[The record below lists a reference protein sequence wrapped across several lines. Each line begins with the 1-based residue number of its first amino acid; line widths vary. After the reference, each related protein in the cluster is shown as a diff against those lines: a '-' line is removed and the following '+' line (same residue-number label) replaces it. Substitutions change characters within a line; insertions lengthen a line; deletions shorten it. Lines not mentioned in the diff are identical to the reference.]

1 MGVVDEV
8 KQRLDIVD
16 VVGQY
21 VQLQKAGRNYKAV
34 CPFHSERTPSFF
46 VSPER
51 QSWHCFG
58 ACGTGGDIFSFVMK
72 KENLEFGEAL
82 RLLAERAGVTL
93 AERRPEE
100 EAERDR
106 LREANEAAASFYH
119 RALVSSE
126 AGQRARRYLEERGL
140 DLKAMQGFQI
150 GYSPSGW
157 DSLCQHLRER
167 GYGDEELVAAGLAV
181 EGERGLRDL
190 FHQRIMFPIT
200 DMRGRVVGFGGRS
213 LPIEGEEESQPKYL
227 NTPQTAIFDK
237 GSLLYALDKAKE
249 HIRREGLAV
258 IVEGY
263 MDAITAHQHGFANVV
278 ASMGTAL
285 GERQV
290 RLLKR
295 FSRDIVLALDAD
307 SAGQEATLRA
317 VEYQDILERDIRV
330 LILPEGR
337 DPDQVIRS
345 DPEAWSAL
353 LAGAQPLLD
362 YKFEAVSSALDL
374 SQPRQRSQA
383 VEELLPLLAAIGDRI
398 VQAHYLQRLARLA
411 QVKES
416 ALHQMLVRR
425 GRKQGRSR
433 EAAATLSGKGT
444 LRAAGSVVSGPA
456 STSLSGSKQEE
467 FCLAL
472 LLRHPELRADGLALS
487 PDLFWYSENRQLLQV
502 WQGCSDGEEMRQ
514 AIAVELEE
522 HLQRIAAMNVPPFNE
537 QKARAALH
545 DCLRRLEQRD
555 LEAIKQASS
564 AALAAR
570 EAESGATGVEE
581 LAAAA
586 EAWRSRS
593 LAAEVGS
600 QEVCQ
605 AAALQLRDMEIGIR
619 LHQSSRIEI
628 DDDELAG
635 NGPQVEVNG

>member
-1 MGVVDEV
+1 MSVVDEV

-21 VQLQKAGRNYKAV
+21 VQLQKAGRNYKAL
-34 CPFHSERTPSFF
+34 CPFHAERTPSFF

-58 ACGTGGDIFSFVMK
+58 ACGTGGDILSFVMK

-100 EAERDR
+100 EAERNR

-119 RALVSSE
+119 RALLSSE
-126 AGQRARRYLEERGL
+126 AGQTAKHYLEERGQ
-140 DLKAMQGFQI
+140 DLKTIQDFQL

-167 GYGDEELVAAGLAV
+167 GYRDEELVAAGLAV

-213 LPIEGEEESQPKYL
+213 LPIEGQEEAQPKYL
-227 NTPQTAIFDK
+227 NTPQTAVFDK

-249 HIRREGLAV
+249 EIRRQGLAV

-263 MDAITAHQHGFANVV
+263 TDAIAAHQHGFPNVV

-285 GERQV
+285 TERQA

-295 FSRDIVLALDAD
+295 FSRDVVLALDAD
-307 SAGQEATLRA
+307 TAGQEATLRA
-317 VEYQDILERDIRV
+317 VEYQDILGRDIRV
-330 LILPEGR
+330 VILPEGR
-337 DPDQVIRS
+337 DPDEVIRS
-345 DPEAWSAL
+345 DPENWPAL
-353 LAGAQPLLD
+353 LASAQPLLD

-383 VEELLPLLAAIGDRI
+383 VEELLPLLTAIGDRI

-411 QVKES
+411 QVRES
-416 ALHQMLVRR
+416 ALHQMLIRQ
-425 GRKQGRSR
+425 GRKQGRRSEVAAPAEAMAAVRPLRDAR
-433 EAAATLSGKGT
+433 EEYL
-444 LRAAGSVVSGPA
+444 
-456 STSLSGSKQEE
+456 
-467 FCLAL
+467 LAL
-472 LLRHPELRADGLALS
+472 LLRYPELQADGLALS
-487 PDLFWYSENRQLLQV
+487 PDLLWYSENRELLQA
-502 WQGCSDGEEMRQ
+502 WQRSPDLEEMRQ
-514 AIAVELEE
+514 AVAAELQE
-522 HLQRIAAMNVPPFNE
+522 HLQRIAAMNVPPFD
-537 QKARAALH
+537 QQGAKDALY

-555 LEAIKQASS
+555 LEAIAQANS

-570 EAESGATGVEE
+570 EAEDGPASIEE
-581 LAAAA
+581 LEVAAQALRSGSPPEEIGSG
-586 EAWRSRS
+586 EA
-593 LAAEVGS
+593 S
-600 QEVCQ
+600 QM
-605 AAALQLRDMEIGIR
+605 AALLLKDTEIGIR
-619 LHQSSRIEI
+619 LHRSSRIET
-628 DDDELAG
+628 DDEEDFAG
-635 NGPQVEVNG
+635 NGPEVEVNG

>member
-1 MGVVDEV
+1 MSVVDEV

-21 VQLQKAGRNYKAV
+21 VQLQKAGRNYRAL
-34 CPFHSERTPSFF
+34 CPFHAERTPSFF

-58 ACGTGGDIFSFVMK
+58 ACGTGGDILSFVMK

-100 EAERDR
+100 EAERNR

-119 RALVSSE
+119 RALLSSE
-126 AGQRARRYLEERGL
+126 AGQTAKHYLEERGQ
-140 DLKAMQGFQI
+140 DLKTIQDFQL

-167 GYGDEELVAAGLAV
+167 GYRDEELVAAGLAV

-213 LPIEGEEESQPKYL
+213 LPIEGQEEAQPKYL
-227 NTPQTAIFDK
+227 NTPQTAGFDK

-249 HIRREGLAV
+249 EIRRQGLAV

-263 MDAITAHQHGFANVV
+263 TDAIAAHQHGFPNVV

-285 GERQV
+285 TERQV

-295 FSRDIVLALDAD
+295 FSRDVVLALDAD
-307 SAGQEATLRA
+307 TAGQEATLRA
-317 VEYQDILERDIRV
+317 VEYQDILGRDIRV
-330 LILPEGR
+330 VILPEGR
-337 DPDQVIRS
+337 DPDEVIRS
-345 DPEAWSAL
+345 DPENWPAL
-353 LAGAQPLLD
+353 LASAQPLLD

-383 VEELLPLLAAIGDRI
+383 VEELLPLLRAIGDRI

-411 QVKES
+411 QVRES
-416 ALHQMLVRR
+416 DLHQMLLRQGRKR
-425 GRKQGRSR
+425 GRRA
-433 EAAATLSGKGT
+433 EAAAPAEAMAAVRP
-444 LRAAGSVVSGPA
+444 LRDAR
-456 STSLSGSKQEE
+456 EE
-467 FCLAL
+467 YLLAL
-472 LLRHPELRADGLALS
+472 LLHHPELQADGLALS
-487 PDLFWYSENRQLLQV
+487 PDLLWYSENRQLLQA
-502 WQGCSDGEEMRQ
+502 WQRSPDLEEMRQ
-514 AIAVELEE
+514 AVAAELQE
-522 HLQRIAAMNVPPFNE
+522 HLQRIAATNVPPFD
-537 QKARAALH
+537 QQGAKDALY

-555 LEAIKQASS
+555 LEAIAQANS

-570 EAESGATGVEE
+570 EAEDGPASIEE
-581 LAAAA
+581 LEVAAQALRSGSPPEEIGSG
-586 EAWRSRS
+586 EA
-593 LAAEVGS
+593 S
-600 QEVCQ
+600 QM
-605 AAALQLRDMEIGIR
+605 AALLLKDTEIGIR
-619 LHQSSRIEI
+619 LHRSSRIET
-628 DDDELAG
+628 DDEEDFAG
-635 NGPQVEVNG
+635 NGPEVEVNG

>member
-100 EAERDR
+100 EAERDK
-106 LREANEAAASFYH
+106 LREANEAAARFYH
-119 RALVSSE
+119 RALVSGE

-140 DLKAMQGFQI
+140 DLKAIQDFQI
-150 GYSPSGW
+150 GCSPSGW
-157 DSLCQHLRER
+157 DGLCQHLRER
-167 GYGDEELVAAGLAV
+167 GYGGEELVAAGLAV

-190 FHQRIMFPIT
+190 FRQRIMFPIT

-227 NTPQTAIFDK
+227 NTSQTAIFDK

-411 QVKES
+411 QVKETD
-416 ALHQMLVRR
+416 LHQMLVRR
-425 GRKQGRSR
+425 GRKQGRGREAAGQR
-433 EAAATLSGKGT
+433 EAAAEARP
-444 LRAAGSVVSGPA
+444 LRDMR
-456 STSLSGSKQEE
+456 EE
-467 FCLAL
+467 YCLVL
-472 LLRHPELRADGLALS
+472 LLRYPELRADGLALS
-487 PDLFWYSENRQLLQV
+487 PDVFWYSENRQLLQA
-502 WQGCSDGEEMRQ
+502 WQRCPDGEEMRQ

-537 QKARAALH
+537 QGARAALH

-570 EAESGATGVEE
+570 EAESGPTGVDE

-593 LAAEVGS
+593 LPAEVGS

>member
-1 MGVVDEV
+1 MSDVDEV

-21 VQLQKAGRNYKAV
+21 VQLQKAGRNYRAL
-34 CPFHSERTPSFF
+34 CPFHAERTPSFF

-58 ACGTGGDIFSFVMK
+58 ACGTGGDILSFVMK

-100 EAERDR
+100 EAERNR

-119 RALVSSE
+119 RALLSSE
-126 AGQRARRYLEERGL
+126 AGQTAKHYLEERGQ
-140 DLKAMQGFQI
+140 DLKTIQDFQL

-167 GYGDEELVAAGLAV
+167 GYRDEELVAAGLAV

-213 LPIEGEEESQPKYL
+213 LPIEGQEEAQPKYL
-227 NTPQTAIFDK
+227 NTPQTAGFDK

-249 HIRREGLAV
+249 EIRRQGLAV

-263 MDAITAHQHGFANVV
+263 TDAIAAHQHGFPNVV

-285 GERQV
+285 TERQV

-295 FSRDIVLALDAD
+295 FSRDVVLALDAD
-307 SAGQEATLRA
+307 TAGQEATLRA
-317 VEYQDILERDIRV
+317 VEYQDILGRDIRV
-330 LILPEGR
+330 VILPEGR

-345 DPEAWSAL
+345 DPENWPAL
-353 LAGAQPLLD
+353 LASAQPLLD

-383 VEELLPLLAAIGDRI
+383 VEELLPLLTAIGDRI

-411 QVKES
+411 QVRES
-416 ALHQMLVRR
+416 ALHQMLIRQGRKR
-425 GRKQGRSR
+425 GRRA
-433 EAAATLSGKGT
+433 EAAAQGEAMAAVRP
-444 LRAAGSVVSGPA
+444 LRDAR
-456 STSLSGSKQEE
+456 EE
-467 FCLAL
+467 YLLAL
-472 LLRHPELRADGLALS
+472 LLHHPELQADGLALS
-487 PDLFWYSENRQLLQV
+487 PDLLWYSENRQLLQA
-502 WQGCSDGEEMRQ
+502 WQRSPDLEEMRQ
-514 AIAVELEE
+514 AVAAELQE
-522 HLQRIAAMNVPPFNE
+522 HLQRIAATNVPPFD
-537 QKARAALH
+537 QQGAKDALY

-555 LEAIKQASS
+555 LEAIAQANS

-570 EAESGATGVEE
+570 EAEDGPASIEE
-581 LAAAA
+581 LEVAAQALRSGSPPEEIGSG
-586 EAWRSRS
+586 EA
-593 LAAEVGS
+593 S
-600 QEVCQ
+600 QM
-605 AAALQLRDMEIGIR
+605 AALLLKDTEIGIR
-619 LHQSSRIEI
+619 LHRSSRIET
-628 DDDELAG
+628 DDEEDFAG
-635 NGPQVEVNG
+635 NGPEVEVNG

>member
-1 MGVVDEV
+1 MSVVDEV

-21 VQLQKAGRNYKAV
+21 VQLQKAGRNYKAL
-34 CPFHSERTPSFF
+34 CPFHAERTPSFF

-58 ACGTGGDIFSFVMK
+58 ACGTGGDILSFVMK

-100 EAERDR
+100 EAERNR

-119 RALVSSE
+119 RALLSSE
-126 AGQRARRYLEERGL
+126 AGQTAKHYLEERGQ
-140 DLKAMQGFQI
+140 DLKTIQDFQL

-167 GYGDEELVAAGLAV
+167 GYRDEELVAAGLAV

-213 LPIEGEEESQPKYL
+213 LPIEGQEEAQPKYL
-227 NTPQTAIFDK
+227 NTPQTAGFDK

-249 HIRREGLAV
+249 EIRRQGLAV

-263 MDAITAHQHGFANVV
+263 TDAIAAHQHGFPNVV

-285 GERQV
+285 TERQV

-295 FSRDIVLALDAD
+295 FSRDVVLALDAD
-307 SAGQEATLRA
+307 TAGQEATLRA
-317 VEYQDILERDIRV
+317 VEYQDILGRDIRV
-330 LILPEGR
+330 VILPEGR
-337 DPDQVIRS
+337 DPDEVIRS
-345 DPEAWSAL
+345 DPENWPAL
-353 LAGAQPLLD
+353 LASAQPLLD

-383 VEELLPLLAAIGDRI
+383 VEELLPLLTAIGDRI

-411 QVKES
+411 QVRES
-416 ALHQMLVRR
+416 DLHQMLLRQGRKR
-425 GRKQGRSR
+425 GRGREVADQVEAVAAVRPLRDAR
-433 EAAATLSGKGT
+433 EEYL
-444 LRAAGSVVSGPA
+444 
-456 STSLSGSKQEE
+456 
-467 FCLAL
+467 LAL
-472 LLRHPELRADGLALS
+472 LLRYPELQADGLALS
-487 PDLFWYSENRQLLQV
+487 PDLLWYSENRQLLQA
-502 WQGCSDGEEMRQ
+502 WQRSPDLEEMRQ
-514 AIAVELEE
+514 AVAAELQE
-522 HLQRIAAMNVPPFNE
+522 HLQRIAAMNVPPFD
-537 QKARAALH
+537 QQGAKDALY

-555 LEAIKQASS
+555 LEAIAQANS

-570 EAESGATGVEE
+570 EAEDGPASIEE
-581 LAAAA
+581 LEVAAQALRSGSPPEEIGSG
-586 EAWRSRS
+586 EASPM
-593 LAAEVGS
+593 
-600 QEVCQ
+600 
-605 AAALQLRDMEIGIR
+605 AALLLKDTEIGIR
-619 LHQSSRIEI
+619 LHRSSRIETN
-628 DDDELAG
+628 DEEDFAG
-635 NGPQVEVNG
+635 NGPEVEVNG

>member
-93 AERRPEE
+93 VERRPEE
-100 EAERDR
+100 EAERDK

-140 DLKAMQGFQI
+140 DLKAMQDFQI

-157 DSLCQHLRER
+157 DGLCQHLREH
-167 GYGDEELVAAGLAV
+167 GYRDEELLAAGLAV

-190 FHQRIMFPIT
+190 FRQRIMFPIT

-213 LPIEGEEESQPKYL
+213 LPSEGEEESQPKYL
-227 NTPQTAIFDK
+227 NTSQTAIFDK

-425 GRKQGRSR
+425 GRKQGRGRESAAQR
-433 EAAATLSGKGT
+433 EAVAGARP
-444 LRAAGSVVSGPA
+444 LRDMR
-456 STSLSGSKQEE
+456 EE
-467 FCLAL
+467 YCLAL

-487 PDLFWYSENRQLLQV
+487 PDVFWYSENRQLLQV
-502 WQGCSDGEEMRQ
+502 WQGCSDVEEMRQ

-593 LAAEVGS
+593 LPAEVGS

>member
-1 MGVVDEV
+1 MSDVDEV

-21 VQLQKAGRNYKAV
+21 VQLQKAGRNYRAL
-34 CPFHSERTPSFF
+34 CPFHAERTPSFF

-58 ACGTGGDIFSFVMK
+58 ACGTGGDILSFVMK

-100 EAERDR
+100 EAERNR

-119 RALVSSE
+119 RALLSSE
-126 AGQRARRYLEERGL
+126 AGQTAKHYLEERGQ
-140 DLKAMQGFQI
+140 DLKTIQDFQL

-167 GYGDEELVAAGLAV
+167 GYRDEELVAAGLAV

-213 LPIEGEEESQPKYL
+213 LPIEGQEETQPKYL
-227 NTPQTAIFDK
+227 NTPQTAGFDK

-249 HIRREGLAV
+249 EIRRQGLAV

-263 MDAITAHQHGFANVV
+263 TDAIAAHQHGFPNVV

-285 GERQV
+285 TERQV

-295 FSRDIVLALDAD
+295 FSRDVVLALDAD
-307 SAGQEATLRA
+307 TAGQEATLRA
-317 VEYQDILERDIRV
+317 VEYQDILGRDIRV
-330 LILPEGR
+330 VILPEGR
-337 DPDQVIRS
+337 DPDEVIRS
-345 DPEAWSAL
+345 DPENWPAL
-353 LAGAQPLLD
+353 LASAQPLLD

-383 VEELLPLLAAIGDRI
+383 VEELLPLLTAIGDRI

-411 QVKES
+411 QVRES
-416 ALHQMLVRR
+416 ALHQMLIRQGRKR
-425 GRKQGRSR
+425 GRRA
-433 EAAATLSGKGT
+433 EAAAPAEAMAAVRP
-444 LRAAGSVVSGPA
+444 LRDAR
-456 STSLSGSKQEE
+456 EE
-467 FCLAL
+467 YLLAL
-472 LLRHPELRADGLALS
+472 LLHHPELQADGLALS
-487 PDLFWYSENRQLLQV
+487 PDLLWYSENRQLLQA
-502 WQGCSDGEEMRQ
+502 WQRSPDLEEMRQ
-514 AIAVELEE
+514 AVAAELQE
-522 HLQRIAAMNVPPFNE
+522 HLQRIAATNVPPFD
-537 QKARAALH
+537 QQGAKDALY

-555 LEAIKQASS
+555 LEAIAQANS

-570 EAESGATGVEE
+570 EAEDGPASIEE
-581 LAAAA
+581 LEVAAQALRSGSPPEEIGSG
-586 EAWRSRS
+586 EA
-593 LAAEVGS
+593 S
-600 QEVCQ
+600 QM
-605 AAALQLRDMEIGIR
+605 AALLLKDTEIGIR
-619 LHQSSRIEI
+619 LHRSSRIETN
-628 DDDELAG
+628 DEEDFAG
-635 NGPQVEVNG
+635 NGPEVEVNG

>member
-1 MGVVDEV
+1 MSVVDEV

-21 VQLQKAGRNYKAV
+21 VQLQKAGRNYKAI

-58 ACGTGGDIFSFVMK
+58 ACGTGGDILSFVMK

-93 AERRPEE
+93 AEQRPEE
-100 EAERDR
+100 EAERNR
-106 LREANEAAASFYH
+106 LREANEAAAQFYH
-119 RALVSSE
+119 RALLSTE
-126 AGQRARRYLEERGL
+126 AAQKAKHYLEERGQ
-140 DLKAMQGFQI
+140 DLKTIQDFQL

-167 GYGDEELVAAGLAV
+167 GYRDEELLAAGLAV

-200 DMRGRVVGFGGRS
+200 DIRGRIVGFGGRS
-213 LPIEGEEESQPKYL
+213 LPIEGQEEAQPKYL

-249 HIRREGLAV
+249 HIRRQGLAV

-263 MDAITAHQHGFANVV
+263 MDAIAAHQHGFPNVV

-295 FSRDIVLALDAD
+295 FSRDVLLALDAD
-307 SAGQEATLRA
+307 TAGQEATLRA
-317 VEYQDILERDIRV
+317 VEYQDILGRDIRV
-330 LILPEGR
+330 VILPEGS
-337 DPDQVIRS
+337 DPDEVIRS
-345 DPEAWSAL
+345 DPEAWPAL
-353 LAGAQPLLD
+353 LSGAQPLLD

-383 VEELLPLLAAIGDRI
+383 VDELLPLLAAIGDRI

-411 QVKES
+411 QVREP
-416 ALHQMLVRR
+416 ALHQMLLRQ
-425 GRKQGRSR
+425 GRKQGRGR
-433 EAAATLSGKGT
+433 EAAAQGEAVAEVSH
-444 LRAAGSVVSGPA
+444 LRDKP
-456 STSLSGSKQEE
+456 EE
-467 FCLAL
+467 HCLEL
-472 LLRHPELRADGLALS
+472 LLRYPELRSEGLALS
-487 PDLFWYSENRQLLQV
+487 HDLLWQTENRELLQL
-502 WQGCSDGEEMRQ
+502 WQRAVDLDELAQTVPSELEGHFRRLSGASLPFPAEVALERFRDSIGTLKKREIRQ
-514 AIAVELEE
+514 AKEL
-522 HLQRIAAMNVPPFNE
+522 AG
-537 QKARAALH
+537 
-545 DCLRRLEQRD
+545 
-555 LEAIKQASS
+555 

-570 EAESGATGVEE
+570 EEESGPTGGEE
-581 LAAAA
+581 LEVAAQALRSGSPPEEIGA
-586 EAWRSRS
+586 GEA
-593 LAAEVGS
+593 S
-600 QEVCQ
+600 QT
-605 AAALQLRDMEIGIR
+605 AALLLKDTEIGIR
-619 LHQSSRIEI
+619 LHRSSKIEMG
-628 DDDELAG
+628 DEEDFAG
-635 NGPQVEVNG
+635 NGPEVEVND

>member
-1 MGVVDEV
+1 MSDVDEV

-21 VQLQKAGRNYKAV
+21 VQLQKAGRNYRAL
-34 CPFHSERTPSFF
+34 CPFHAERTPSFF

-58 ACGTGGDIFSFVMK
+58 ACGTGGDILSFVMK

-100 EAERDR
+100 EAERNR

-119 RALVSSE
+119 RALLSSE
-126 AGQRARRYLEERGL
+126 AGQTAKHYLEERGQ
-140 DLKAMQGFQI
+140 DLKTIQDFQL

-167 GYGDEELVAAGLAV
+167 GYRDEELVAAGLAV

-213 LPIEGEEESQPKYL
+213 LPIEGQEEAQPKYL
-227 NTPQTAIFDK
+227 NTPQTAGFDK

-249 HIRREGLAV
+249 EIRRQGLAV

-263 MDAITAHQHGFANVV
+263 TDAIAAHQHGFPNVV

-285 GERQV
+285 TERQV

-295 FSRDIVLALDAD
+295 FSRDVVLALDAD
-307 SAGQEATLRA
+307 TAGQEATLRA
-317 VEYQDILERDIRV
+317 VEYQDILGRDIRV
-330 LILPEGR
+330 VILPEGR

-345 DPEAWSAL
+345 DPENWPAL
-353 LAGAQPLLD
+353 LASAQPLLD

-383 VEELLPLLAAIGDRI
+383 VEELLPLLTAIGDRI

-411 QVKES
+411 QVRES
-416 ALHQMLVRR
+416 ALHQMLIRQGRKR
-425 GRKQGRSR
+425 GRRA
-433 EAAATLSGKGT
+433 EAAAPAEAMAAVRP
-444 LRAAGSVVSGPA
+444 LRDAR
-456 STSLSGSKQEE
+456 EE
-467 FCLAL
+467 YLLAL
-472 LLRHPELRADGLALS
+472 LLHHPELQADGLALS
-487 PDLFWYSENRQLLQV
+487 PDLLWYSENRQLLQA
-502 WQGCSDGEEMRQ
+502 WQRSPDLEEMRQ
-514 AIAVELEE
+514 AVAAELQE
-522 HLQRIAAMNVPPFNE
+522 HLQRIAATNVPPFD
-537 QKARAALH
+537 QQGAKDALY

-555 LEAIKQASS
+555 LEAIAQANS

-570 EAESGATGVEE
+570 EAEDGPASIEE
-581 LAAAA
+581 LEVAAQALRSGSPPEEIGSG
-586 EAWRSRS
+586 EA
-593 LAAEVGS
+593 S
-600 QEVCQ
+600 QM
-605 AAALQLRDMEIGIR
+605 AALLLKDTEIGIR
-619 LHQSSRIEI
+619 LHRSSRIET
-628 DDDELAG
+628 DAEEDFAG
-635 NGPQVEVNG
+635 NGPEVEVNG

>member
-1 MGVVDEV
+1 MSVVDEV

-16 VVGQY
+16 IVGQY
-21 VQLQKAGRNYKAV
+21 VQLQKAGRNYKAL

-58 ACGTGGDIFSFVMK
+58 ACGTGGDILSFVMK
-72 KENLEFGEAL
+72 RENLEFGEAL

-100 EAERDR
+100 EAERNR

-119 RALVSSE
+119 RALLSSK
-126 AGQRARRYLEERGL
+126 AGQTAKRYLEERGQ
-140 DLKAMQGFQI
+140 DLKTIQDFQL

-157 DSLCQHLRER
+157 DSLCQHLKER
-167 GYGDEELVAAGLAV
+167 GYRDEELVAAGLAV

-200 DMRGRVVGFGGRS
+200 DMRGRIVGFGGRA
-213 LPIEGEEESQPKYL
+213 LPIEGQEEAQPKYL
-227 NTPQTAIFDK
+227 NTPQTPVFDK

-249 HIRREGLAV
+249 EIRRQGLAV

-263 MDAITAHQHGFANVV
+263 MDAITAHQHSFPNVV

-285 GERQV
+285 SERQV

-295 FSRDIVLALDAD
+295 FSRDVVLALDAD
-307 SAGQEATLRA
+307 TAGQEATLRA
-317 VEYQDILERDIRV
+317 VEYQDILGRDIRV
-330 LILPEGR
+330 VILPEGR

-345 DPEAWSAL
+345 DPEDWPAL
-353 LAGAQPLLD
+353 LANAQPLLD
-362 YKFEAVSSALDL
+362 YKFEAVSAALDL

-383 VEELLPLLAAIGDRI
+383 VDELLPLLAAIGDRI

-416 ALHQMLVRR
+416 ALHQMLVPR
-425 GRKQGRSR
+425 GRRQGRGR
-433 EAAATLSGKGT
+433 EAVAQGEIAGRP
-444 LRAAGSVVSGPA
+444 LRDAR
-456 STSLSGSKQEE
+456 EE
-467 FCLAL
+467 YLLAL

-487 PDLFWYSENRQLLQV
+487 PDLLWYSENRQLLQA
-502 WQGCSDGEEMRQ
+502 WQRSPDVEEMRQ
-514 AIAVELEE
+514 AVVVELQE
-522 HLQRIAAMNVPPFNE
+522 HLQRIAATNVPPFGE
-537 QKARAALH
+537 QGAKAALR

-555 LEAIKQASS
+555 LEAIAQANS

-570 EAESGATGVEE
+570 EAEDGPVSIEE
-581 LAAAA
+581 LEVAAQALRSGSLPEDFPSG
-586 EAWRSRS
+586 EA
-593 LAAEVGS
+593 S
-600 QEVCQ
+600 QM
-605 AAALQLRDMEIGIR
+605 AALLLKDTEIGIR
-619 LHQSSRIEI
+619 LHRSSKIETGEEE
-628 DDDELAG
+628 DFAG
-635 NGPQVEVNG
+635 NGPEVEVND

>member
-1 MGVVDEV
+1 MSVVDEV

-16 VVGQY
+16 IVGQY
-21 VQLQKAGRNYKAV
+21 VQLQKAGRNYKAL

-58 ACGTGGDIFSFVMK
+58 ACGTGGDVLSFVMK
-72 KENLEFGEAL
+72 RENLEFGEAL

-93 AERRPEE
+93 TERRPEE
-100 EAERDR
+100 EAERNR
-106 LREANEAAASFYH
+106 LREANESAASFYH
-119 RALVSSE
+119 RALLSSE
-126 AGQRARRYLEERGL
+126 AGQTAKRYLEERGQ
-140 DLKAMQGFQI
+140 DLKTIQDFQL

-167 GYGDEELVAAGLAV
+167 GYRDEEIVAAGLAV

-200 DMRGRVVGFGGRS
+200 DMRGRVVGFGGRL
-213 LPIEGEEESQPKYL
+213 LPIEGQEEVQPKYL
-227 NTPQTAIFDK
+227 NTHQTAVFDK

-249 HIRREGLAV
+249 EIRRQGLAV

-263 MDAITAHQHGFANVV
+263 MDAIAAHQHGFPNVV

-295 FSRDIVLALDAD
+295 FSRDVVLALDAD
-307 SAGQEATLRA
+307 TAGQEATLRA
-317 VEYQDILERDIRV
+317 VEYQDILGRDIRV
-330 LILPEGR
+330 VILPEGR

-345 DPEAWSAL
+345 APEDWPDL
-353 LAGAQPLLD
+353 LTNAQPLLD
-362 YKFEAVSSALDL
+362 YKFEAVSAALDL

-383 VEELLPLLAAIGDRI
+383 VDELLPLLAAISDRI

-425 GRKQGRSR
+425 GRRQGRGR
-433 EAAATLSGKGT
+433 ETAAPGEAAAGRP
-444 LRAAGSVVSGPA
+444 LRDAR
-456 STSLSGSKQEE
+456 EE
-467 FCLAL
+467 YLLAL

-487 PDLFWYSENRQLLQV
+487 PDLLWYSENRQLLQA
-502 WQGCSDGEEMRQ
+502 WQRSPDVEEVRQ
-514 AIAVELEE
+514 AVVVELQE
-522 HLQRIAAMNVPPFNE
+522 HLQRIAATNVPPFGE
-537 QKARAALH
+537 QGAKAALY

-555 LEAIKQASS
+555 LEAIAQANS

-570 EAESGATGVEE
+570 EAEDGPASIEE
-581 LAAAA
+581 LEVAAQALRSGSPPEDIA
-586 EAWRSRS
+586 SGEA
-593 LAAEVGS
+593 S
-600 QEVCQ
+600 QMT
-605 AAALQLRDMEIGIR
+605 ALLLKDTEIGIR
-619 LHQSSRIEI
+619 LHRSSKIET
-628 DDDELAG
+628 DEEEDFTG
-635 NGPQVEVNG
+635 NGPEVEVNG

>member
-1 MGVVDEV
+1 MSDVDEV

-21 VQLQKAGRNYKAV
+21 VQLQKAGRNYKAL
-34 CPFHSERTPSFF
+34 CPFHAERTPSFF

-58 ACGTGGDIFSFVMK
+58 ACGTGGDILSFVMK

-100 EAERDR
+100 EAERNR

-119 RALVSSE
+119 RALLSSE
-126 AGQRARRYLEERGL
+126 AGQTAKHYLEERGQ
-140 DLKAMQGFQI
+140 DLKTIQDFQL

-167 GYGDEELVAAGLAV
+167 GYRDEELVAAGLAV

-213 LPIEGEEESQPKYL
+213 LPIEGQEEAQPKYL
-227 NTPQTAIFDK
+227 NTPQTAVFDK

-249 HIRREGLAV
+249 EIRRQGLAV

-263 MDAITAHQHGFANVV
+263 TDAIAAHQHGFPNVV

-285 GERQV
+285 TERQV

-295 FSRDIVLALDAD
+295 FSRDVVLALDAD
-307 SAGQEATLRA
+307 TAGQEATLRA
-317 VEYQDILERDIRV
+317 VEYQDILGRDIRV
-330 LILPEGR
+330 AILHEGR
-337 DPDQVIRS
+337 DPDEVIRS
-345 DPEAWSAL
+345 DPENWPAL
-353 LAGAQPLLD
+353 LASAQPLLD

-383 VEELLPLLAAIGDRI
+383 VEELLPLLTAIGDRI

-411 QVKES
+411 QVRES
-416 ALHQMLVRR
+416 ALHQMLIRQ
-425 GRKQGRSR
+425 GRKQGRRSEVAAPAEAMAAVRPLRDAR
-433 EAAATLSGKGT
+433 EEYL
-444 LRAAGSVVSGPA
+444 
-456 STSLSGSKQEE
+456 
-467 FCLAL
+467 LAL
-472 LLRHPELRADGLALS
+472 LLRYPELQADGLALS
-487 PDLFWYSENRQLLQV
+487 PDLLWYSENRQLLQA
-502 WQGCSDGEEMRQ
+502 WQRSPDLEEMRQ
-514 AIAVELEE
+514 AVAAELQE
-522 HLQRIAAMNVPPFNE
+522 HLQRIAAMNVPPFD
-537 QKARAALH
+537 QQGAKDALY

-555 LEAIKQASS
+555 LEAIAQANS

-570 EAESGATGVEE
+570 EAEDGPASIEE
-581 LAAAA
+581 LEVAAQALRSGSPPEEIGSG
-586 EAWRSRS
+586 EA
-593 LAAEVGS
+593 S
-600 QEVCQ
+600 QM
-605 AAALQLRDMEIGIR
+605 AALLLKDTEIGIR
-619 LHQSSRIEI
+619 LHRSSRIETN
-628 DDDELAG
+628 DEEDFAG
-635 NGPQVEVNG
+635 NGPEVEVNG

>member
-8 KQRLDIVD
+8 KQRLDILD

-21 VQLQKAGRNYKAV
+21 VPLQKAGRNYKAI
-34 CPFHSERTPSFF
+34 CPFHSERAPSFF

-82 RLLAERAGVTL
+82 RLLAERAGVPL
-93 AERRPEE
+93 VERRPEE

-106 LREANEAAASFYH
+106 LRDANEAAASFYH
-119 RALVSSE
+119 RTVVSSE
-126 AGQRARRYLEERGL
+126 VGQRARRYLEERGL
-140 DLKAMQGFQI
+140 DLKAIQDFQL

-190 FHQRIMFPIT
+190 FHQRIVFPIT

-213 LPIEGEEESQPKYL
+213 LPIEGQEEVQPKYL
-227 NTPQTAIFDK
+227 NTAQTAIFDK
-237 GSLLYALDKAKE
+237 GSLLYAMDKARE
-249 HIRREGLAV
+249 HIRRDGLAV

-263 MDAITAHQHGFANVV
+263 MDAIAAHQHGFANVV

-285 GERQV
+285 SERQV

-295 FSRDIVLALDAD
+295 FSRDVVLALDAD

-317 VEYQDILERDIRV
+317 VEYQDILGRDIHV
-330 LILPEGR
+330 IILPEGR

-345 DPEAWSAL
+345 DPEGWTAL
-353 LAGAQPLLD
+353 LASAQPLLD

-383 VEELLPLLAAIGDRI
+383 VEELLPLVAAIGDRI
-398 VQAHYLQRLARLA
+398 VQANYLQRLARLA
-411 QVKES
+411 QVREEV
-416 ALHQMLVRR
+416 LHQMLRR
-425 GRKQGRSR
+425 EGGKRGPRR
-433 EAAATLSGKGT
+433 EAAVPGEAVAG
-444 LRAAGSVVSGPA
+444 LRPLRDVR
-456 STSLSGSKQEE
+456 EE
-467 FCLAL
+467 YCLAL
-472 LLRHPELRADGLALS
+472 LLRYPELRADGLALS
-487 PDLFWYSENRQLLQV
+487 PDLFWQSENRQLLQA
-502 WQGCSDGEEMRQ
+502 WQQCPDVEEMRQ
-514 AIAVELEE
+514 VVAAELEE
-522 HLQRIAAMNVPPFNE
+522 HIQRIAAMNVPPFDE
-537 QKARAALH
+537 RGAKAALC

-555 LEAIKQASS
+555 LEAMKQASS

-570 EAESGATGVEE
+570 EAEGGPAGVDE

-586 EAWRSRS
+586 EAWRSGS
-593 LAAEVGS
+593 PAEENEPGEAAQTAALLRRDTEMGIQLHRGSKIEVG
-600 QEVCQ
+600 
-605 AAALQLRDMEIGIR
+605 
-619 LHQSSRIEI
+619 
-628 DDDELAG
+628 DDEEFAG
-635 NGPQVEVNG
+635 NGPEVEVNG

>member
-1 MGVVDEV
+1 MSVVDEV

-21 VQLQKAGRNYKAV
+21 VQLQKAGRNFRAL
-34 CPFHSERTPSFF
+34 CPFHSERAPSFF

-72 KENLEFGEAL
+72 KENLEFAEAL

-106 LREANEAAASFYH
+106 LRQANEAAAQFYH
-119 RALVSSE
+119 RALVSTE
-126 AGQRARRYLEERGL
+126 AGQKARQYLEERGQ
-140 DLKAMQGFQI
+140 DLKTMQDFQL

-167 GYGDEELVAAGLAV
+167 GYSDEELVAAGLAV

-213 LPIEGEEESQPKYL
+213 LPIEGQEEGQPKYL
-227 NTPQTAIFDK
+227 NTSQTAVFDK
-237 GSLLYALDKAKE
+237 GGLLYALDKARE

-263 MDAITAHQHGFANVV
+263 MDAIAAHQHGFANVV

-285 GERQV
+285 SERQV

-295 FSRDIVLALDAD
+295 FSRDVVLALDAD
-307 SAGQEATLRA
+307 TAGQEATLRA
-317 VEYQDILERDIRV
+317 VEYQDILGRDIRV
-330 LILPEGR
+330 IILPEGR

-345 DPEAWSAL
+345 DPEAWPAL
-353 LAGAQPLLD
+353 LADAQPLLD

-383 VEELLPLLAAIGDRI
+383 VEELLPLLELIDDK
-398 VQAHYLQRLARLA
+398 VKQAHYVQKLTRLGRLEAAKEKTLHDILRRRAR
-411 QVKES
+411 QP
-416 ALHQMLVRR
+416 RR
-425 GRKQGRSR
+425 RS
-433 EAAATLSGKGT
+433 EAAAKIEGEMQ
-444 LRAAGSVVSGPA
+444 VVPPRDA
-456 STSLSGSKQEE
+456 REE
-467 FCLAL
+467 YLLAL
-472 LLRHPELRADGLALS
+472 LLRHPELQADGLALS
-487 PDLFWYSENRQLLQV
+487 PDLLWYSENRQLLQA
-502 WQGCSDGEEMRQ
+502 WQRSPDLEEMRQ
-514 AIAVELEE
+514 AVAAELQE
-522 HLQRIAAMNVPPFNE
+522 HLQRIAAMNVPPFD
-537 QKARAALH
+537 QQGAKDALY

-555 LEAIKQASS
+555 LEAIAQANS

-570 EAESGATGVEE
+570 EAEGGPISVEE

-586 EAWRSRS
+586 QASRS
-593 LAAEVGS
+593 GSLPEEIRPEEVS
-600 QEVCQ
+600 ET
-605 AAALQLRDMEIGIR
+605 AALLRQSTEIGIR
-619 LHQSSRIEI
+619 LHQSSKIGTS
-628 DDDELAG
+628 DDKDFAG
-635 NGPQVEVNG
+635 NGPEVELNG

>member
-1 MGVVDEV
+1 MSDVDEV

-21 VQLQKAGRNYKAV
+21 VQLQKAGRNYRAL
-34 CPFHSERTPSFF
+34 CPFHAERTPSFF

-58 ACGTGGDIFSFVMK
+58 ACGTGGDILSFVMK

-100 EAERDR
+100 EAERNR

-119 RALVSSE
+119 RALLSSE
-126 AGQRARRYLEERGL
+126 AGQTAKHYLEERGQ
-140 DLKAMQGFQI
+140 DLKTIQDFQL

-167 GYGDEELVAAGLAV
+167 GYRDEELVAAGLAV

-213 LPIEGEEESQPKYL
+213 LPIEGQEETQPKYL
-227 NTPQTAIFDK
+227 NTPQTAGFDK

-249 HIRREGLAV
+249 EIRRQGLAV

-263 MDAITAHQHGFANVV
+263 TDAIAAHQHGFPNVV

-285 GERQV
+285 TERQA

-295 FSRDIVLALDAD
+295 FSRDVVLALDAD
-307 SAGQEATLRA
+307 TAGQEATLRA
-317 VEYQDILERDIRV
+317 VEYQDILGRDIRV
-330 LILPEGR
+330 AILHEGR
-337 DPDQVIRS
+337 DPDEVIRS
-345 DPEAWSAL
+345 DPENWPAL
-353 LAGAQPLLD
+353 LASAQPLLD

-383 VEELLPLLAAIGDRI
+383 VEELLPLLTAIGDRI

-411 QVKES
+411 QVRES
-416 ALHQMLVRR
+416 DLHQMLLRQR
-425 GRKQGRSR
+425 RKQGRRAETAAPAEAMAAVRPLRDAR
-433 EAAATLSGKGT
+433 EEYL
-444 LRAAGSVVSGPA
+444 
-456 STSLSGSKQEE
+456 
-467 FCLAL
+467 LAL
-472 LLRHPELRADGLALS
+472 LLRYPELQADGLALS
-487 PDLFWYSENRQLLQV
+487 PDLLWYSENRQLLQA
-502 WQGCSDGEEMRQ
+502 WQRSPDLEEMRQ
-514 AIAVELEE
+514 AVAAELQE
-522 HLQRIAAMNVPPFNE
+522 HLQRIAAMNVPPFD
-537 QKARAALH
+537 QQGAKDALY

-555 LEAIKQASS
+555 LEAIAQANS

-570 EAESGATGVEE
+570 EAEDGPASIEE
-581 LAAAA
+581 LEVAAQALRLGSPPEEIGSG
-586 EAWRSRS
+586 EA
-593 LAAEVGS
+593 S
-600 QEVCQ
+600 QM
-605 AAALQLRDMEIGIR
+605 AALLLKDTEIGIR
-619 LHQSSRIEI
+619 LHRSSRIETN
-628 DDDELAG
+628 DEEDFAG
-635 NGPQVEVNG
+635 NGPEVEVNG

>member
-1 MGVVDEV
+1 MSVVDEV

-21 VQLQKAGRNYKAV
+21 VQLQKAGRNYKAI
-34 CPFHSERTPSFF
+34 CPFHSERAPSFF

-72 KENLEFGEAL
+72 KENLEFAEAL

-93 AERRPEE
+93 VERRPEE

-106 LREANEAAASFYH
+106 LREANEAAARFYH
-119 RALVSSE
+119 RALVSGE
-126 AGQRARRYLEERGL
+126 AAQRARRYLEERGL
-140 DLKAMQGFQI
+140 DLEAMQGFQL
-150 GYSPSGW
+150 GHSASGW

-167 GYGDEELVAAGLAV
+167 GYSDEELVAAGLAV

-213 LPIEGEEESQPKYL
+213 LPSEGQEEGQPKYL
-227 NTPQTAIFDK
+227 NTSQTVIFDK

-263 MDAITAHQHGFANVV
+263 MDAIAAHQHGFANVV

-285 GERQV
+285 SERQV

-295 FSRDIVLALDAD
+295 YSRDVVLALDAD
-307 SAGQEATLRA
+307 SAGQEAMLRA

-330 LILPEGR
+330 IILPEGR

-345 DPEAWSAL
+345 DPEAWTAL
-353 LAGAQPLLD
+353 LADAQPLLD

-411 QVKES
+411 QTREEV
-416 ALHQMLVRR
+416 LHQMLIRR
-425 GRKQGRSR
+425 GRKQGRAR
-433 EAAATLSGKGT
+433 ETAAQGQAVGEVRP
-444 LRAAGSVVSGPA
+444 LRDVR
-456 STSLSGSKQEE
+456 EE
-467 FCLAL
+467 YCLAL
-472 LLRHPELRADGLALS
+472 LLRYPELRQEGLALS
-487 PDLFWYSENRQLLQV
+487 PDLFWHSENRQILQA
-502 WQGCSDGEEMRQ
+502 WQQCPDLEEIRQ
-514 AIAVELEE
+514 AIAAELEE
-522 HLQRIAAMNVPPFNE
+522 NLQRIAAVNVPPFDE
-537 QKARAALH
+537 REAKDALH

-555 LEAIKQASS
+555 LEAMKQAST

-570 EAESGATGVEE
+570 EAEGGPIGVEE

-586 EAWRSRS
+586 EASRS
-593 LAAEVGS
+593 GS
-600 QEVCQ
+600 PPE
-605 AAALQLRDMEIGIR
+605 EIGSEEVSQKIALVLSDWEMGIR
-619 LHQSSRIEI
+619 RHGGSRIEMG
-628 DDDELAG
+628 DDEELVG
-635 NGPQVEVNG
+635 NGPEVEVNG

>member
-1 MGVVDEV
+1 MSVTDEV

-21 VQLQKAGRNYKAV
+21 VQLQKAGRNFRAL
-34 CPFHSERTPSFF
+34 CPFHSERAPSFF

-72 KENLEFGEAL
+72 KENLEFAEAL

-106 LREANEAAASFYH
+106 LRQANEAAAQFYH
-119 RALVSSE
+119 RALVSTK
-126 AGQRARRYLEERGL
+126 AGQKARQYLEERGQ
-140 DLKAMQGFQI
+140 DLKTMQDFQL

-167 GYGDEELVAAGLAV
+167 GYSDEELVAAGLAV

-213 LPIEGEEESQPKYL
+213 LPIEGQEEGQPKYL
-227 NTPQTAIFDK
+227 NTSQTAVFDK
-237 GSLLYALDKAKE
+237 GGLLYALDKARE

-263 MDAITAHQHGFANVV
+263 TDAIAAHQHGFANVV

-285 GERQV
+285 SERQV

-295 FSRDIVLALDAD
+295 FSRDVVLALDAD
-307 SAGQEATLRA
+307 TAGQEATLRA
-317 VEYQDILERDIRV
+317 VEYQDILGRDIRV
-330 LILPEGR
+330 IILPEGR

-345 DPEAWSAL
+345 DPEAWPPL
-353 LAGAQPLLD
+353 LENAQPLLD

-383 VEELLPLLAAIGDRI
+383 VEELLPLLAAIGDKI

-411 QVKES
+411 QVREPV
-416 ALHQMLVRR
+416 LHQMLLRQ
-425 GRKQGRSR
+425 GRKQGRRR
-433 EAAATLSGKGT
+433 EAAAEGEAVAT
-444 LRAAGSVVSGPA
+444 AP
-456 STSLSGSKQEE
+456 SGSKQEE

-472 LLRHPELRADGLALS
+472 LLRYPELRENGLALS
-487 PDLFWYSENRQLLQV
+487 PDLFWYSENRELLQA
-502 WQGCSDGEEMRQ
+502 WQRCSQPEEMRQ
-514 AIAVELEE
+514 AIAESLEE
-522 HLQRIAAMNVPPFNE
+522 HLQRLSKASLPPPQE
-537 QKARAALH
+537 AKAK
-545 DCLRRLEQRD
+545 LEEYVDYLNKRE
-555 LEAIKQASS
+555 LKAVAQANI
-564 AALAAR
+564 AALADR
-570 EAESGATGVEE
+570 EAEGGPISVEE

-586 EAWRSRS
+586 QASRS
-593 LAAEVGS
+593 GSLPEEIGPEEVS
-600 QEVCQ
+600 ET
-605 AAALQLRDMEIGIR
+605 AALLRQSTEIGIR
-619 LHQSSRIEI
+619 LHQSSKIEMG
-628 DDDELAG
+628 DEEGLT
-635 NGPQVEVNG
+635 

>member
-1 MGVVDEV
+1 MSDVDEV

-21 VQLQKAGRNYKAV
+21 VQLQKAGRNYRAL
-34 CPFHSERTPSFF
+34 CPFHAERTPSFF

-58 ACGTGGDIFSFVMK
+58 ACGTGGDILSFVMK

-100 EAERDR
+100 EAERNR

-119 RALVSSE
+119 RALLSSE
-126 AGQRARRYLEERGL
+126 AGQTAKHYLEERGQ
-140 DLKAMQGFQI
+140 DLKTIQDFQL

-167 GYGDEELVAAGLAV
+167 GYRDEELVAAGLAV

-213 LPIEGEEESQPKYL
+213 LPIEGQEEAQPKYL
-227 NTPQTAIFDK
+227 NTPQTAVFDK

-249 HIRREGLAV
+249 EIRRQGLAV

-263 MDAITAHQHGFANVV
+263 TDAIAAHQHGFPNVV

-285 GERQV
+285 TERQA

-295 FSRDIVLALDAD
+295 FSRDVVLALDAD
-307 SAGQEATLRA
+307 TAGQEATLRA
-317 VEYQDILERDIRV
+317 VEYQDILGRDIRV
-330 LILPEGR
+330 VILPEGR
-337 DPDQVIRS
+337 DPDEVIRS
-345 DPEAWSAL
+345 DPENWPAL
-353 LAGAQPLLD
+353 LASAQPLLD

-383 VEELLPLLAAIGDRI
+383 VEELLPLLTAIGDRI

-411 QVKES
+411 QVRES
-416 ALHQMLVRR
+416 DLHQMLLRQGRKR
-425 GRKQGRSR
+425 GRGR
-433 EAAATLSGKGT
+433 EAAAPAEAMAAVRP
-444 LRAAGSVVSGPA
+444 LRDAR
-456 STSLSGSKQEE
+456 EE
-467 FCLAL
+467 YLLAL
-472 LLRHPELRADGLALS
+472 LLRYPELQADGLALS
-487 PDLFWYSENRQLLQV
+487 PDLLWYSENRQLLQA
-502 WQGCSDGEEMRQ
+502 WQRSPDLEEMRQ
-514 AIAVELEE
+514 AVAAELQE
-522 HLQRIAAMNVPPFNE
+522 HLQRIAAMNVPPFD
-537 QKARAALH
+537 QQGAKDALY

-555 LEAIKQASS
+555 LEAIAQANS

-570 EAESGATGVEE
+570 EAEDGPASIEE
-581 LAAAA
+581 LEVAAQALRSGSPPEEIGSG
-586 EAWRSRS
+586 EA
-593 LAAEVGS
+593 S
-600 QEVCQ
+600 QM
-605 AAALQLRDMEIGIR
+605 AALLLKDTEIGIR
-619 LHQSSRIEI
+619 LHRSSRIETN
-628 DDDELAG
+628 DEEDFAG
-635 NGPQVEVNG
+635 NGPEVEVNG

>member
-1 MGVVDEV
+1 MSVVDEV

-21 VQLQKAGRNYKAV
+21 VQLQKAGRNYRAL
-34 CPFHSERTPSFF
+34 CPFHAERTPSFF

-58 ACGTGGDIFSFVMK
+58 ACGSGGDILSFVMK
-72 KENLEFGEAL
+72 RENLEFGEAL

-100 EAERDR
+100 EAERNR

-119 RALVSSE
+119 RALLSSE
-126 AGQRARRYLEERGL
+126 AGQTAKHYLEERGQ
-140 DLKAMQGFQI
+140 DLKTIQDFQL

-167 GYGDEELVAAGLAV
+167 GYRDEELVAAGLAV

-213 LPIEGEEESQPKYL
+213 LPIEGQEEAQPKYL
-227 NTPQTAIFDK
+227 NTPQTAGFDK

-249 HIRREGLAV
+249 EIRRQGLAV

-263 MDAITAHQHGFANVV
+263 TDAIAAHQHGFPNVV

-285 GERQV
+285 TERQV

-295 FSRDIVLALDAD
+295 FSRDVVLALDAD
-307 SAGQEATLRA
+307 TAGQEATLRA
-317 VEYQDILERDIRV
+317 VEYQDILGRDIRV
-330 LILPEGR
+330 AILHEGR
-337 DPDQVIRS
+337 DPDEVIRS
-345 DPEAWSAL
+345 DPENWPAL
-353 LAGAQPLLD
+353 LASAQPLLD

-383 VEELLPLLAAIGDRI
+383 VEELLPLLTAIGDRI

-411 QVKES
+411 QVRES
-416 ALHQMLVRR
+416 DLHQMLLRQGRKR
-425 GRKQGRSR
+425 GRGREVAAQV
-433 EAAATLSGKGT
+433 EAAA
-444 LRAAGSVVSGPA
+444 AVP
-456 STSLSGSKQEE
+456 SGSKQEE

-472 LLRHPELRADGLALS
+472 LLRYPELRQDGLALS
-487 PDLFWYSENRQLLQV
+487 PNLFWYSENRELLQA
-502 WQGCSDGEEMRQ
+502 WQRCPDLEEMRQ
-514 AIAVELEE
+514 AIAAELQE
-522 HLQRIAAMNVPPFNE
+522 HLQRIAAMNVPPFD
-537 QKARAALH
+537 QQGAKDALY

-555 LEAIKQASS
+555 LEAIAQANS

-570 EAESGATGVEE
+570 EAEDGPASIEE
-581 LAAAA
+581 LEVAAQALRSGSPPEEIGSG
-586 EAWRSRS
+586 EA
-593 LAAEVGS
+593 S
-600 QEVCQ
+600 QM
-605 AAALQLRDMEIGIR
+605 AALLLKDTEIGIR
-619 LHQSSRIEI
+619 LHRSSRIET
-628 DDDELAG
+628 DDEEDFAG
-635 NGPQVEVNG
+635 NGPEVEVNG

>member
-1 MGVVDEV
+1 MSVVDEV

-21 VQLQKAGRNYKAV
+21 VQLQKAGRNFKGL

-72 KENLEFGEAL
+72 RENLEFGEAL

-93 AERRPEE
+93 VERRPEE

-106 LREANEAAASFYH
+106 LREANEAAAQFYH
-119 RALVSSE
+119 RTLVSTE
-126 AGQRARRYLEERGL
+126 AGQKAKRYLEERGQN
-140 DLKAMQGFQI
+140 LKTMQDFQL

-167 GYGDEELVAAGLAV
+167 GYRDEELMAAGLAV

-213 LPIEGEEESQPKYL
+213 LPIEGQEEAQPKYL

-249 HIRREGLAV
+249 HIRHEGLAV

-263 MDAITAHQHGFANVV
+263 MDAIAAHQHGFANVV

-285 GERQV
+285 SERQV

-295 FSRDIVLALDAD
+295 FSRDVVLALDAD
-307 SAGQEATLRA
+307 TAGQEATLRA
-317 VEYQDILERDIRV
+317 VEYQDILGRDIRV
-330 LILPEGR
+330 IILPEGH
-337 DPDQVIRS
+337 DPDEVIRS
-345 DPEAWSAL
+345 DPEAWPAL
-353 LAGAQPLLD
+353 LTGAQPLLD

-383 VEELLPLLAAIGDRI
+383 VDELLPLLAAIGDAV

-411 QVKES
+411 QVRES
-416 ALHQMLVRR
+416 ALHQMLLRQGRKRVR
-425 GRKQGRSR
+425 GRDATAQGETAAEVRPLRDMR
-433 EAAATLSGKGT
+433 E
-444 LRAAGSVVSGPA
+444 
-456 STSLSGSKQEE
+456 EY
-467 FCLAL
+467 CLAL
-472 LLRHPELRADGLALS
+472 LLRYPELRADGLALS
-487 PDLFWYSENRQLLQV
+487 PDLFWHSENRQLLQA
-502 WQGCSDGEEMRQ
+502 WQRFPDLEETRQ
-514 AIAVELEE
+514 AVAAELQE
-522 HLQRIAAMNVPPFNE
+522 HLQRIAVTNVPPFDE
-537 QKARAALH
+537 REAKAALQ
-545 DCLRRLEQRD
+545 DCLRRLEQRE
-555 LEAIKQASS
+555 LEAIAQASS

-570 EAESGATGVEE
+570 EAEDGPTGVDE

-586 EAWRSRS
+586 QALRSGS
-593 LAAEVGS
+593 PPEEIGSGEVS
-600 QEVCQ
+600 Q
-605 AAALQLRDMEIGIR
+605 AAALLLRDMEIGIK
-619 LHQSSRIEI
+619 LHQSSKIEI
-628 DDDELAG
+628 GNDDDFAG
-635 NGPQVEVNG
+635 NGPEVEVNG

>member
-1 MGVVDEV
+1 MSDVDEV

-21 VQLQKAGRNYKAV
+21 VQLQKAGRNFRAL

-72 KENLEFGEAL
+72 KENLEFPDAL

-106 LREANEAAASFYH
+106 LREANDAAAGFYH
-119 RALVSSE
+119 RTLVSTE
-126 AGQRARRYLEERGL
+126 AGQKARQYLEERGH
-140 DLKAMQGFQI
+140 DLKTIQDFQL

-157 DSLCQHLRER
+157 DSLYQHLKER
-167 GYGDEELVAAGLAV
+167 GYGDGELVTAGLAV
-181 EGERGLRDL
+181 EGDWGLRDL

-213 LPIEGEEESQPKYL
+213 LPVEGQEEAQPKYL
-227 NTPQTAIFDK
+227 NTAQTPIFDK
-237 GSLLYALDKAKE
+237 GSLLYALDKARE

-263 MDAITAHQHGFANVV
+263 TDAIAAHQHGFPNVV

-285 GERQV
+285 SERQV

-295 FSRDIVLALDAD
+295 FSRDVVLALDAD
-307 SAGQEATLRA
+307 TAGQEATLRA
-317 VEYQDILERDIRV
+317 VEYQDILGRDIRV
-330 LILPEGR
+330 IILPESR

-345 DPEAWSAL
+345 DPEAWPAL

-411 QVKES
+411 QVSES
-416 ALHQMLVRR
+416 ALHQMLLRQGHKR
-425 GRKQGRSR
+425 GRGR
-433 EAAATLSGKGT
+433 EAAAQEDAV
-444 LRAAGSVVSGPA
+444 AATP
-456 STSLSGSKQEE
+456 SGSKQEE

-472 LLRHPELRADGLALS
+472 LLRYPELRQDGLDLS
-487 PDLFWYSENRQLLQV
+487 PDLFWYSENRELLQA
-502 WQGCSDGEEMRQ
+502 WQRCPDLEEMRQ
-514 AIAVELEE
+514 AIAAELEE
-522 HLQRIAAMNVPPFNE
+522 HLQRLSKASLPPPPE
-537 QKARAALH
+537 AKAKLQEYVEYLKKRELKAVA
-545 DCLRRLEQRD
+545 
-555 LEAIKQASS
+555 QANI
-564 AALAAR
+564 AALADR
-570 EAESGATGVEE
+570 EAEGGPISVDE

-586 EAWRSRS
+586 QASRS
-593 LAAEVGS
+593 GSPPEEIGSAEVS
-600 QEVCQ
+600 QT
-605 AAALQLRDMEIGIR
+605 AALLLKGMEIGIR
-619 LHQSSRIEI
+619 LHRSSRIETGA
-628 DDDELAG
+628 DEGLTG
-635 NGPQVEVNG
+635 DGPEVEVNG

>member
-100 EAERDR
+100 EAQRDR
-106 LREANEAAASFYH
+106 LREANEAAARFYH

-126 AGQRARRYLEERGL
+126 AGQRARRYLEARGL
-140 DLKAMQGFQI
+140 DLEAIQGFQL

-157 DSLCQHLRER
+157 DSLCQDLRGQ
-167 GYGDEELVAAGLAV
+167 GYGGEELVAAGLAV

-190 FHQRIMFPIT
+190 FRQRIMFPIT

-213 LPIEGEEESQPKYL
+213 LPIEGEEEGQPKYL
-227 NTPQTAIFDK
+227 NTSQTAIFDK

-330 LILPEGR
+330 VILPEGR
-337 DPDQVIRS
+337 DPDEVIRS
-345 DPEAWSAL
+345 DPEAWPAL

-362 YKFEAVSSALDL
+362 YKFEAVSAALDL

-383 VEELLPLLAAIGDRI
+383 VEELLPLLATIGDRI

-411 QVKES
+411 QIKET
-416 ALHQMLVRR
+416 ALDQMLVRR
-425 GRKQGRSR
+425 GRKQGRGR
-433 EAAATLSGKGT
+433 ETTARGEAVAGARP
-444 LRAAGSVVSGPA
+444 LRDMR
-456 STSLSGSKQEE
+456 EE
-467 FCLAL
+467 YCLAL
-472 LLRHPELRADGLALS
+472 LLRYPELRADGLALS
-487 PDLFWYSENRQLLQV
+487 PDIFWYSENRQLLQT
-502 WQGCSDGEEMRQ
+502 WQRCPDVQEMRQ
-514 AIAVELEE
+514 ATAVELEE
-522 HLQRIAAMNVPPFNE
+522 HLQRIAAMNVPPFDE
-537 QKARAALH
+537 QKAKAALC
-545 DCLRRLEQRD
+545 DCLRRLGQRD

-570 EAESGATGVEE
+570 EAESGPTGVDE

-593 LAAEVGS
+593 PAEEIGS
-600 QEVCQ
+600 GEVAQ
-605 AAALQLRDMEIGIR
+605 TATLLGRDTEIGIR
-619 LHQSSRIEI
+619 LHQSSKIEI
-628 DDDELAG
+628 DDEELAG
-635 NGPQVEVNG
+635 NGPQVKVNG

>member
-1 MGVVDEV
+1 MSVVDDV

-21 VQLQKAGRNYKAV
+21 VQLQKAGRNYKAI

-72 KENLEFGEAL
+72 KENLEFAEAL

-93 AERRPEE
+93 VERRPEE
-100 EAERDR
+100 EAERNR
-106 LREANEAAASFYH
+106 LREANEAAAQFYH
-119 RALVSSE
+119 RTLVSTE
-126 AGQRARRYLEERGL
+126 AGQKAKHYLEKRGQ
-140 DLKAMQGFQI
+140 DLKTMQDFQL

-167 GYGDEELVAAGLAV
+167 GYRDEELMAAGLAV

-213 LPIEGEEESQPKYL
+213 LPIEGQEEGQPKYL

-249 HIRREGLAV
+249 HIRHEGLAM

-263 MDAITAHQHGFANVV
+263 TDAIAAHQHGFANVV

-285 GERQV
+285 SERQV

-295 FSRDIVLALDAD
+295 FSRDVVLALDAD
-307 SAGQEATLRA
+307 TAGQEATLRA
-317 VEYQDILERDIRV
+317 VEYQDIVGRDIRV
-330 LILPEGR
+330 IILPEGR
-337 DPDQVIRS
+337 DPDEVIRS
-345 DPEAWSAL
+345 DPEAWPAL
-353 LAGAQPLLD
+353 LTGAQPLLD

-383 VEELLPLLAAIGDRI
+383 VDELLPLLAAIGDAV

-411 QVKES
+411 QVRES
-416 ALHQMLVRR
+416 ALHQMLLRQ
-425 GRKQGRSR
+425 GRKRERSR
-433 EAAATLSGKGT
+433 EATAQGETVAEVRP
-444 LRAAGSVVSGPA
+444 LRDMR
-456 STSLSGSKQEE
+456 EE
-467 FCLAL
+467 YCLAL
-472 LLRHPELRADGLALS
+472 LLRHSELRADGLALP
-487 PDLFWYSENRQLLQV
+487 PDLFWHSENRQLLQA
-502 WQGCSDGEEMRQ
+502 WQRSPDLEEMRQ
-514 AIAVELEE
+514 AVAAELQE
-522 HLQRIAAMNVPPFNE
+522 HLQRIAVTNVPPFDE
-537 QKARAALH
+537 RGAKAALH
-545 DCLRRLEQRD
+545 DCLRRLEQRE
-555 LEAIKQASS
+555 LEAIAQASS

-570 EAESGATGVEE
+570 EAEGGPTGVDE

-586 EAWRSRS
+586 QALRSGS
-593 LAAEVGS
+593 PPEEIGSGEVS
-600 QEVCQ
+600 Q
-605 AAALQLRDMEIGIR
+605 AAALLLRDMEIGIR
-619 LHQSSRIEI
+619 LHRSSKIEMG
-628 DDDELAG
+628 DNEDFEG
-635 NGPQVEVNG
+635 SGPEVEVNG

>member
-1 MGVVDEV
+1 MSDVDEV

-21 VQLQKAGRNYKAV
+21 VQLQKAGRNYRAL
-34 CPFHSERTPSFF
+34 CPFHAERTPSFF

-58 ACGTGGDIFSFVMK
+58 ACGTGGDILSFVMK

-100 EAERDR
+100 EAERNR

-119 RALVSSE
+119 RALLSSE
-126 AGQRARRYLEERGL
+126 AGQTAKRYLEERGQ
-140 DLKAMQGFQI
+140 DLKTIQDFQL

-167 GYGDEELVAAGLAV
+167 GYRDEELVAAGLAV

-213 LPIEGEEESQPKYL
+213 LPIEGQEEAQPKYL
-227 NTPQTAIFDK
+227 NTPQTAGFDK

-249 HIRREGLAV
+249 EIRRQGLAV

-263 MDAITAHQHGFANVV
+263 TDAIAAHQHGFPNVV

-285 GERQV
+285 TERQV

-295 FSRDIVLALDAD
+295 FSRDVVLALDAD
-307 SAGQEATLRA
+307 TAGQEATLRA
-317 VEYQDILERDIRV
+317 VEYQDILGRDIRV
-330 LILPEGR
+330 AILHEGR
-337 DPDQVIRS
+337 DPDEVIRS
-345 DPEAWSAL
+345 DPENWPAL
-353 LAGAQPLLD
+353 LASAQPLLD

-383 VEELLPLLAAIGDRI
+383 VEELLPLLRAIGDRI

-411 QVKES
+411 QVRES
-416 ALHQMLVRR
+416 DLHQMLLRQ
-425 GRKQGRSR
+425 GRKQGRR
-433 EAAATLSGKGT
+433 AEAAAQGEAMAAVRP
-444 LRAAGSVVSGPA
+444 LRDAR
-456 STSLSGSKQEE
+456 EE
-467 FCLAL
+467 YLLAL
-472 LLRHPELRADGLALS
+472 LLHHPELQADGLALS
-487 PDLFWYSENRQLLQV
+487 PDLLWYSENRQLLQA
-502 WQGCSDGEEMRQ
+502 WQRSPDLEEMRQ
-514 AIAVELEE
+514 AVAAELQE
-522 HLQRIAAMNVPPFNE
+522 HLQRIAAMNVPPFD
-537 QKARAALH
+537 QQGAKDALY

-555 LEAIKQASS
+555 LEAIAQANS

-570 EAESGATGVEE
+570 EAEDGPASIEE
-581 LAAAA
+581 LEVAAQALRSGSPPEEIGSG
-586 EAWRSRS
+586 EA
-593 LAAEVGS
+593 S
-600 QEVCQ
+600 QM
-605 AAALQLRDMEIGIR
+605 AALLLKDTEIGIR
-619 LHQSSRIEI
+619 LHRSSRIET
-628 DDDELAG
+628 DDEEDFAG
-635 NGPQVEVNG
+635 NGPEVEVNG

>member
-1 MGVVDEV
+1 MSVVDEV

-21 VQLQKAGRNYKAV
+21 VQLQKAGRNYRAL
-34 CPFHSERTPSFF
+34 CPFHAERTPSFF

-58 ACGTGGDIFSFVMK
+58 ACGTGGDILSFVMK

-100 EAERDR
+100 EAERNR

-119 RALVSSE
+119 RALLSSE
-126 AGQRARRYLEERGL
+126 AGQTAKHYLEERGQ
-140 DLKAMQGFQI
+140 DLKTIQDFQL

-167 GYGDEELVAAGLAV
+167 GYRDEELVAAGLAV

-213 LPIEGEEESQPKYL
+213 LPIEGQEEAQPKYL
-227 NTPQTAIFDK
+227 NTPQTAGFDK

-249 HIRREGLAV
+249 EIRRQGLAV

-263 MDAITAHQHGFANVV
+263 TDAIAAHQHGFPNVV

-285 GERQV
+285 TERQV

-295 FSRDIVLALDAD
+295 FSRDVVLALDAD
-307 SAGQEATLRA
+307 TAGQEATLRA
-317 VEYQDILERDIRV
+317 VEYQDILGRDIRV
-330 LILPEGR
+330 AILHEGR
-337 DPDQVIRS
+337 DPDEVIRS
-345 DPEAWSAL
+345 DPENWPAL
-353 LAGAQPLLD
+353 LASAQPLLD

-383 VEELLPLLAAIGDRI
+383 VEELLPLLTAIGDRI

-411 QVKES
+411 QVRES
-416 ALHQMLVRR
+416 DLHQMLLRQGRKR
-425 GRKQGRSR
+425 GRGREVADQV
-433 EAAATLSGKGT
+433 EAAAAVRP
-444 LRAAGSVVSGPA
+444 LRDAR
-456 STSLSGSKQEE
+456 EE
-467 FCLAL
+467 YLLAL
-472 LLRHPELRADGLALS
+472 LLRYPELQADGLALS
-487 PDLFWYSENRQLLQV
+487 PDLLWYSENRQLLQA
-502 WQGCSDGEEMRQ
+502 WQRSPDLEEMRQ
-514 AIAVELEE
+514 AVAAELQE
-522 HLQRIAAMNVPPFNE
+522 HLQRIAAMNVPPFD
-537 QKARAALH
+537 QQGAKDALY

-555 LEAIKQASS
+555 LEAIAQANS

-570 EAESGATGVEE
+570 EAEDGPASIEE
-581 LAAAA
+581 LEVAAQALRSGSPPEEIGSG
-586 EAWRSRS
+586 EA
-593 LAAEVGS
+593 S
-600 QEVCQ
+600 QM
-605 AAALQLRDMEIGIR
+605 AALLLKDTEIGIR
-619 LHQSSRIEI
+619 LHRSSRIETN
-628 DDDELAG
+628 DEEDFAG
-635 NGPQVEVNG
+635 NGPEVEVNG